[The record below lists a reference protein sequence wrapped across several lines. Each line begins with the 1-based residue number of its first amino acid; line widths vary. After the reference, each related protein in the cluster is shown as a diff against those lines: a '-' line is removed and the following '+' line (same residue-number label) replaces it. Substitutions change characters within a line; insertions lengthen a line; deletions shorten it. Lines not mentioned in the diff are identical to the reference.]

1 MSSAANW
8 SYTATAT
15 VWPRI
20 AREDWGGVESFGP
33 PFTIACDY
41 SAKADRLTDARGV
54 EFVPR
59 LVLFSEAAN
68 VKQGDRVLLGTS
80 AAPDPISAG
89 AVEVRVV
96 DRFAD
101 TLDRQADDY
110 RIAA

>member
-20 AREDWGGVESFGP
+20 AREDWGGVESFGR

-41 SAKADRLTDARGV
+41 SGKADRLTDARGV

-59 LVLFSEAAN
+59 LVLYTEAAN
-68 VKQGDRVLLGTS
+68 VRQGDRVLLGEHV
-80 AAPDPISAG
+80 APSPAAG

-101 TLDRQADDY
+101 TLERQADDY

>member
-8 SYTATAT
+8 SYSATAT

-20 AREDWGGVESFGP
+20 AREDWGGVESFGTP
-33 PFTIACDY
+33 YTIACDY

-59 LVLFSEAAN
+59 LVLFTEAAA
-68 VKQGDRVLLGTS
+68 VQQGDRVLLGTS
-80 AAPDPISAG
+80 VAPDPIAAG

-101 TLDRQADDY
+101 TLERVADDY